1 MTNEEII
8 LELQNKIHELE
19 WRNTVRSLEL
29 IVRLQELIKKLEPKQ
44 EPMKQETKVEIDEV
58 EEEKEEKEEKKATP
72 RRKIVFKKK

>member
-44 EPMKQETKVEIDEV
+44 EPMKQEIKVEIDEV
-58 EEEKEEKEEKKATP
+58 VDEKEEKKATP